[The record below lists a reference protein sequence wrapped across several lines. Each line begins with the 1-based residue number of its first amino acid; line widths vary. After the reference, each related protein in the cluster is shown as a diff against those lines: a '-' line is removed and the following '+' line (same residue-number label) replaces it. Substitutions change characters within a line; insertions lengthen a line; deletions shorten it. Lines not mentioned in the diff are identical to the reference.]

1 MWKLFYSLVNNTT
14 IQTQGDKDVEIILQ
28 FGKQYYHPN
37 TGRHIYTG
45 AGDKDVEI
53 ILQFGKQY
61 YHPNTG
67 RHIYTGAGDKDVEIV
82 LQFGKQYYHPNT
94 GRQRCGNYSTVW

>member
-1 MWKLFYSLVNNTT
+1 MPTMSKCYSSPCDFFSQNLAPWTDFS
-14 IQTQGDKDVEIILQ
+14 QEYGW
-28 FGKQYYHPN
+28 
-37 TGRHIYTG
+37 RAG

-67 RHIYTGAGDKDVEIV
+67 RHIYTYQDFDETEEKT
-82 LQFGKQYYHPNT
+82 F
-94 GRQRCGNYSTVW
+94 